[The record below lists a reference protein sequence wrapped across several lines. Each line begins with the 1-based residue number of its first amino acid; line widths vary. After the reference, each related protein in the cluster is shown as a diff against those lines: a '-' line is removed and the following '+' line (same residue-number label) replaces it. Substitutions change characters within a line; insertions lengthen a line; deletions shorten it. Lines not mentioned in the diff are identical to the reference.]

1 MEKLNDVIFYTI
13 EKAIKSYRQYAQKQ
27 IKKAGFDITIDQ
39 WLVMKCL
46 IDNPDIQLQDLAKS
60 VFKDNASVTRIIDLL
75 IRKNYLKR
83 QSHEGDGRRSTFVI
97 TEDGLKTID
106 AITLIVLQNRKHAL
120 KSINQSETIATNNT
134 LQKIISNC
142 ILK

>member
-83 QSHEGDGRRSTFVI
+83 QSHDDPAFR
-97 TEDGLKTID
+97 
-106 AITLIVLQNRKHAL
+106 
-120 KSINQSETIATNNT
+120 
-134 LQKIISNC
+134 
-142 ILK
+142 